1 VFRHL
6 EADSLAVD
14 HPMRGISQFEQHL
27 VRARF
32 QADHDHRFAAGVD
45 KMPWR
50 VVNGD
55 VEVADPRRDVEGAFA
70 EHRYH
75 AQILGPVLDEDEAL
89 GQLFGEWWI
98 DNQPGRWLIFDRD
111 QR

>member
-1 VFRHL
+1 
-6 EADSLAVD
+6 
-14 HPMRGISQFEQHL
+14 MRGIGQFEQHL
-27 VRARF
+27 VRACF

-55 VEVADPRRDVEGAFA
+55 VEVADARRDVECAFT

-75 AQILGPVLDEDEAL
+75 PQLLGPVLDEDEAL
-89 GQLFGEWWI
+89 GQLFGKRRI
-98 DNQPGRWLIFDRD
+98 DNQPGRWFVFDRD